1 MILNSELPKH
11 CVRAEQVRLQDAD
24 QEQAEEDQ
32 QRRRHLH
39 TGVLSVSP
47 VCCAVTPCSDT
58 CVLSVQVESEAHWR
72 QLLEEEYAVVLT
84 ERRVYEGATATS
96 RLGDDCASARL

>member
-1 MILNSELPKH
+1 MLFPVIWYARNRYGYKTLTKS
-11 CVRAEQVRLQDAD
+11 RLKSTSNGAAAYQ
-24 QEQAEEDQ
+24 
-32 QRRRHLH
+32 
-39 TGVLSVSP
+39 
-47 VCCAVTPCSDT
+47 
-58 CVLSVQVESEAHWR
+58 QVESEAHWR

>member
-1 MILNSELPKH
+1 MY
-11 CVRAEQVRLQDAD
+11 VRNRYGYKTLTKSRLKRTSNGAATYTQD
-24 QEQAEEDQ
+24 
-32 QRRRHLH
+32 
-39 TGVLSVSP
+39 GVLSVSP

-72 QLLEEEYAVVLT
+72 QLLEEEYAMVLT